1 MKLAILEKF
10 APGLVAEVN
19 RLIWLTEAMHDL
31 LILQVPYTE
40 QNLDISFQNVKHM
53 EPDLVA
59 GNATIQD
66 RQASLIE
73 ALRRGTTRDRDN
85 CHKS

>member
-1 MKLAILEKF
+1 MKLDKQKAAILEKF

-31 LILQVPYTE
+31 LILQIPYTE
-40 QNLDISFQNVKHM
+40 ESLEISFQNVKHM

-59 GNATIQD
+59 EKATIQD
-66 RQASLIE
+66 RQASLVE
-73 ALRRGTTRDRDN
+73 ALRRLN
-85 CHKS
+85 

>member
-1 MKLAILEKF
+1 MKLDKQKAAILEKL

-19 RLIWLTEAMHDL
+19 RLIWLTEAMHDI
-31 LILQVPYTE
+31 LILQIPYTE

-59 GNATIQD
+59 RKATIQD

-73 ALRRGTTRDRDN
+73 ALRRMN
-85 CHKS
+85 

>member
-1 MKLAILEKF
+1 MRLDKQKAAILEKF

-31 LILQVPYTE
+31 LILQIPYTE

-59 GNATIQD
+59 EKATIQD

-73 ALRRGTTRDRDN
+73 ALRRLN
-85 CHKS
+85 

>member
-1 MKLAILEKF
+1 MKLDKQKAAILEKF

-59 GNATIQD
+59 EKATIQD
-66 RQASLIE
+66 RQASLVE
-73 ALRRGTTRDRDN
+73 ALRRLN
-85 CHKS
+85 